1 MNDCRRFAVLM
12 QTGTKVILD
21 GINGSAKAGRLL
33 GIIGPSGSGKSTLLQ
48 ALCGQVSATKG
59 MTLRGRVQHSSPVEN
74 VAFVRQNEQFYSQ
87 LTVRETVTMAAQLR
101 LPGSMTLEEKLQQ
114 VDTLLLQLGL
124 SQAADTIMGD
134 DKTRGVSGGEARR
147 VAIACEMLGSPS
159 VVLCDEITT
168 GLDAFQAQKVMAA
181 LQTLARE
188 GGHTVIC
195 VIHQPRGSIVDMID
209 DLVVLSGGRAVYTGP
224 TEDVVKYMTSALD
237 MKAPSK
243 HSNAAE
249 IAIDLVSIDYTSPEA
264 EAASKHRLDQL
275 YAAHAKTA
283 AADKGTAALITNGG
297 GSSAVHKTA
306 SNRVSIVTQFKLLFQ
321 RSWRQI
327 NRSLPV
333 SAMHS

>member
-1 MNDCRRFAVLM
+1 
-12 QTGTKVILD
+12 VILD

-87 LTVRETVTMAAQLR
+87 LTARETVTMAAQLR
-101 LPGSMTLEEKLQQ
+101 LPDSMTLEQKLQQ

-181 LQTLARE
+181 LQTLARQ

-209 DLVVLSGGRAVYTGP
+209 DLVVLSGGRAVYAGP

-237 MKAPSK
+237 MRAPSK

-264 EAASKHRLDQL
+264 EAASKQRLELL
-275 YAAHAKTA
+275 YAAHAK
-283 AADKGTAALITNGG
+283 ADKGTAALAALTTTSG
-297 GSSAVHKTA
+297 AVHRTA

-333 SAMHS
+333 STTHIIYIYMW